1 MQWKGSHA
9 RIPEDSIPGKNCSDR
24 VKSVT
29 DWVIS
34 VSDFALSVTDFTQ
47 TAAEFTLSVADITQ
61 TVAEFTLSVTDFTQ
75 TVTEITL
82 SVTDRVISVS
92 DLTQSVMDFTQTA
105 ADFTLSVTDLT
116 LSEKDFSPFLNNAHK
131 IRRENTKSEMLT
143 RLRPTLARQEA
154 ESCNAFHCCPSWR
167 KASASDQAS
176 NRSVLWPLG
185 ALRSR

>member
-1 MQWKGSHA
+1 MRVVSPPRAVFASYLIRFRPANDINGEYVACFLLSHPIGDKFGRA
-9 RIPEDSIPGKNCSDR
+9 QQALRFPMLTPQSSK
-24 VKSVT
+24 VL
-29 DWVIS
+29 IS
-34 VSDFALSVTDFTQ
+34 RSHHLASRSGLWRKLDALLSQ
-47 TAAEFTLSVADITQ
+47 EAAKLGA
-61 TVAEFTLSVTDFTQ
+61 
-75 TVTEITL
+75 
-82 SVTDRVISVS
+82 
-92 DLTQSVMDFTQTA
+92 QTA